1 MFGKNCE
8 KGCLIMIRL
17 TTNGG
22 GLGDN
27 ESVEV
32 VGEEDEDGDG

>member
-1 MFGKNCE
+1 
-8 KGCLIMIRL
+8 MIRL

-32 VGEEDEDGDG
+32 VGEEDEDGDGWPFLLL